1 MPLSRRVT
9 ERRGRRLT
17 LKSEDLLF
25 RPLLKTAL
33 PVRFECADKTVS
45 PKTGWDARRPSARL
59 DYCVLDAFV
68 SEGVELEKEFVRDCL
83 PEDMVGLRQADLL
96 DATAGPHLRRRG
108 IGSSHLS
115 RGSGDLRD
123 QLRESVREIPGT
135 AWFHGTADVISYR
148 QFQNTYPRS
157 WEAPNSQFIL
167 RRRAA
172 RQRRR

>member
-1 MPLSRRVT
+1 MPLSRRGT

-108 IGSSHLS
+108 TGSSHLS
-115 RGSGDLRD
+115 RG
-123 QLRESVREIPGT
+123 
-135 AWFHGTADVISYR
+135 
-148 QFQNTYPRS
+148 
-157 WEAPNSQFIL
+157 
-167 RRRAA
+167 
-172 RQRRR
+172 QRRPARPVTRIGPGNTRDSVVSRYRRCDFLPPISKHISKIMESP